1 MPKRPFLRSSP
12 DPMATE
18 ISEPIFAGELSIEQ
32 PSCRCAPFVGVDYG
46 EMELRVAALI
56 EVKTEKEV
64 PNEIVGKPRLVEGEL
79 QDKCPVCKEYLE
91 AGYLHGSCA
100 DQVGYNE
107 SSVKAL
113 PAPISNEQVWE

>member
-32 PSCRCAPFVGVDYG
+32 PSCRCAPFV
-46 EMELRVAALI
+46 

-91 AGYLHGSCA
+91 AGYMHGSCA
-100 DQVGYNE
+100 DQIGYNE

-113 PAPISNEQVWE
+113 PAPISNEQIWE